1 MVVEFAD
8 VGVGSFHINRG
19 RAFEGFEL
27 RMDTLFTRC
36 ACGETLDVEHAA
48 SDRCP
53 ERDGGAACPR
63 FRGSGAVV
71 DHAALAWR
79 LPTISDI

>member
-1 MVVEFAD
+1 MVVEFSD

-27 RMDTLFTRC
+27 RMDTLSALC
-36 ACGETLDVEHAA
+36 ARGETLDVAHAA
-48 SDRCP
+48 FTRCP
-53 ERDGGAACPR
+53 GYDGGAACPR
-63 FRGSGAVV
+63 FGGSGAVL

-79 LPTISDI
+79 LATISDT